1 MCRKPRA
8 QILPSAA
15 RSERTLQL
23 PKEIITPPKK
33 KSAGRQARVG
43 SVVPQKP
50 QISPQE
56 PQERAARS
64 PPPQPP
70 PAPGAAAAGGRL
82 RAPLLG
88 GLGEPWGGFIG
99 QPPAQ
104 APSGGPGSY
113 IFVAAREGNTRF
125 YKIFFFFSLF
135 RGVRIQSAACPP
147 LPQKNPSPPL
157 SPFSPPTQQPGPGC
171 RAVPGDAARSL
182 GRVITHLL
190 IPPAC
195 SCSKPPGSRRVGG
208 EVSGPPPPL

>member
-88 GLGEPWGGFIG
+88 GLGEPWGGLMG

-104 APSGGPGSY
+104 APSGEPGSY

-125 YKIFFFFSLF
+125 YKIFFFLFAISGGADPKHSL
-135 RGVRIQSAACPP
+135 
-147 LPQKNPSPPL
+147 
-157 SPFSPPTQQPGPGC
+157 PPTPPKK
-171 RAVPGDAARSL
+171 SL
-182 GRVITHLL
+182 PSA
-190 IPPAC
+190 IPFL
-195 SCSKPPGSRRVGG
+195 
-208 EVSGPPPPL
+208 PPPHNPGQAAEPCPGMLLGASGALLPTC